1 MQAALRSKWT
11 NINWGRMCAV
21 LLVIVLATLWLTE
34 PAFAFDQFESRVTDQ
49 TKAATGVGQ
58 TILRWAAVLALL
70 VGLAPMLWGQFKAK
84 WVISCCVGAVLIF
97 LVGEV
102 ITAFAGV

>member
-1 MQAALRSKWT
+1 MQAALRSTWT
-11 NINWGRMCAV
+11 NINWGRVFAV
-21 LLVIVLATLWLTE
+21 LFLIALGSLMLVE
-34 PAFAFDQFESRVTDQ
+34 PAFAFSEFEGRVTEQ

-102 ITAFAGV
+102 ITAFAGT